1 MALMQIAEPGE
12 SPDPHKRKL
21 GVGIDLGT
29 THSLVAAVRS
39 GSAETLPDQDG
50 RHLLPSVVHYA
61 RSGEVQV
68 GHDALAHTDDPLN
81 TIASIKRLMGRGI
94 ADLTSLNNQLPYEF
108 LEPEATGMP
117 LVKTRAGGLS
127 PVEISAEI
135 LRVLAVRA
143 EQTMAADITG
153 AVITVPA
160 YFDDAQRQATKDAAA
175 IAGLNVL
182 RLINEP
188 TAAAVAYGLDA
199 DSQLSKDGARTIAV
213 YDLGGGTFDISIL
226 RLQQGVFEVLSTG
239 GDTALGGDDFDRRI
253 AQWALEA
260 AGWQGDLSPEQMATV
275 MRAARA
281 AKECLSEQPEVS
293 LDLESSLA
301 WTGALTSAEFEALVA
316 PLVSKSIR
324 ACKKALRD
332 ADLAI
337 DEISEIVLVGGSTR
351 MPCVRASLTDFFARD
366 PLCSIDPD
374 KVVAVGA
381 AIQADV
387 LVGNKND
394 SDMLLLDVLPLSL
407 GVETMGGL
415 VEKII
420 QRNTPIPVAM
430 AQEFTTYKDG
440 QTAMAIHVLQGE
452 RDKVVDC
459 RSLARFE
466 LRGIPPMVAGAAR
479 IKVAYQVDADGLL
492 SVTAEESTTGVQTT
506 VQVKPSYGLEDSE
519 VMSMLEQSFTH
530 AEADMQA
537 RALQEQKVEAER
549 SIYALEVALEKDGAE
564 LLSASE
570 REGLQAVMEELRTLA
585 VADDE
590 RAIEKMIE
598 HLNEISGDFAARRM
612 DSTIQRA
619 LAGHS
624 VDELDAE
631 LSKDDENASTKTNA
645 ETKV

>member
-12 SPDPHKRKL
+12 SPEPHKRKL

-61 RSGEVQV
+61 QGGEVQV

-127 PVEISAEI
+127 PVAISAEI
-135 LRVLAVRA
+135 LCVLAVRA

-199 DSQLSKDGARTIAV
+199 DSQLSKDGGRTIAV

-239 GDTALGGDDFDRRI
+239 GDTALGGDDFDRCI
-253 AQWALEA
+253 AQWALKA
-260 AGWQGDLSPEQMATV
+260 AGWQGDLSPEQMAAV

-281 AKECLSEQPEVS
+281 AKECLSGQLEVS
-293 LDLESSLA
+293 LNLESSLA
-301 WTGALTSAEFEALVA
+301 WSGVLTRAEFEALVA

-324 ACKKALRD
+324 SCKKALRD

-351 MPCVRASLTDFFARD
+351 MPCVRTSLTDFFARE

-452 RDKVVDC
+452 RDKVADC

-492 SVTAEESTTGVQTT
+492 GVTAEESTTGVQTT

-530 AEADMQA
+530 AKADMQA

-549 SIYALEVALEKDGAE
+549 SLYALEVALEKDGAE
-564 LLSASE
+564 LLSAAE
-570 REGLQAVMEELRTLA
+570 REGLQDAMRKLQELA
-585 VADDE
+585 AGDDE

-612 DSTIQRA
+612 DGTIQRA

-631 LSKDDENASTKTNA
+631 LSKDDENASTETNA
-645 ETKV
+645 EIKV